1 MAILRRAGLAIVV
14 AGFAATFAGTA
25 SPQTFPSRPVTVV
38 VPFPPGGGGDFLA
51 RTFQP
56 AFARALGQPVV
67 VDNKPGASGAIGS
80 TSVARAEPSGY
91 TIVLG
96 NIGTHAINAA
106 IFKSLAYDPVKDFAP
121 VSHAVNVRYVV
132 VVGAKHKAATFGDL
146 IAMARQNPGKLNY
159 ASGGAGQGPHLGAE
173 LLKQLAKIDLTHVP
187 YKGGGPMVSALL
199 AGEVDLAVT
208 DIPSVI
214 GQIKSGGLR
223 PLAVTSKE
231 RAPAL
236 PETPTSAEAGLPGFE
251 MYAWQALF
259 APAGTPAPAVQKL
272 HATFVEALNAPEVRE
287 RIAASGSDVVASTP
301 AELAAFQ
308 AREIRKW
315 TDLVN
320 AAGIERQ

>member
-1 MAILRRAGLAIVV
+1 MTILRRTGLAILVAVIPAGLA
-14 AGFAATFAGTA
+14 GPAAAQ
-25 SPQTFPSRPVTVV
+25 SFPSRPVTVV

-51 RTFQP
+51 RTLQP
-56 AFARALGQPVV
+56 SFAKALGQQVV

-80 TSVARAEPSGY
+80 AGVARAETSGH

-106 IFKSLAYDPVKDFAP
+106 IFKTLAYDPVKDFAP

-173 LLKQLAKIDLTHVP
+173 LLKQVAKIDLTHVP
-187 YKGGGPMVSALL
+187 YKGGGPMVAALL

-223 PLAVTSKE
+223 PLAVTARE

-236 PETPTSAEAGLPGFE
+236 PDTPTSAEAGLPGFE

-259 APAGTPAPAVQKL
+259 APAATPPAVVQRL
-272 HATFVEALNAPEVRE
+272 NAAFVEALNTPEVRE

>member
-1 MAILRRAGLAIVV
+1 MTILRRTGLAILVAVIPAGLA
-14 AGFAATFAGTA
+14 GPAAAQ
-25 SPQTFPSRPVTVV
+25 SFPSRPVTVV

-51 RTFQP
+51 RTLQP
-56 AFARALGQPVV
+56 SFAKALGQQVV

-80 TSVARAEPSGY
+80 AGVARAETSGH

-106 IFKSLAYDPVKDFAP
+106 IFKTLAYDPVKDFAP

-132 VVGAKHKAATFGDL
+132 VVGAKHNAATFGDL

-173 LLKQLAKIDLTHVP
+173 LLKQVAKIDLTHVP
-187 YKGGGPMVSALL
+187 YKGGGPMVAALL

-223 PLAVTSKE
+223 PLAVTARE

-236 PETPTSAEAGLPGFE
+236 PDTPTSAEAGLPGFE

-259 APAGTPAPAVQKL
+259 APAATPPAVVQRL
-272 HATFVEALNAPEVRE
+272 NAAFVEALNTPEVRE